1 MSNPYEELQI
11 LECNNLSSVEY
22 RGGNQ
27 DSPAIFTN
35 KMGSVVE
42 LKRGDKV
49 SVDKA
54 FINEKGCGL
63 PQGIE
68 VKGQN
73 LPFHK
78 TYTFT
83 ETKSAGFNE
92 SYDKLEPSIYMECKH
107 KEITKTLRDDTMNIE
122 MNYYKNVNGENYFH
136 LPRRFAHEDQVR
148 ATPSNADKPIT
159 TNIPKAHLIWDDID
173 SVANGRVFYPV
184 ATAGGDKNS
193 LSFADYYWIFD
204 GTTDAGYKDGGKE
217 GYYKPINDGT
227 KMTILTREI
236 NVFNGGEVDLPDD
249 LRGGGL
255 TTGEDIW
262 EQENTGTFANPI
274 HSYDY
279 NILQDLLEIKIDK
292 GYNSPED
299 IALKITEQLQEAQE
313 PQPYYV
319 EDTGDTPH
327 IHEITSTT
335 DTNTFKAMNCAWIG
349 GTLKDNFDEYMK
361 SMALQDTEKSLNYFS
376 SFQNI
381 GVKRPDLF
389 TLGRKI
395 NAWNEQIFIKNTIAR
410 TDPTDGNTTDPI
422 ITSWE
427 WESDELIEPLLKK
440 LSALFIAQ
448 ETYPELFK
456 DNNTIFGDEYSQ
468 PPPKINVNT
477 ARFLH
482 MNRYNNTDGN
492 IDDRL
497 GYDNKVDKGANRCS
511 IPFFFKY
518 DKDFEGKMTSGLD
531 KTRLSYGFG
540 TKTLL
545 ADGKYYLTLHPEL
558 NDGMYPYIFQYQ
570 PANTIT
576 ADTTLIGWDWNFNAY
591 STIAIALYSGYEK
604 YTYDGLT
611 QPGIVNF
618 EFSDVDVPKNID
630 NIADVLSRVYIGA
643 NNSAMEYSDSHFQFK
658 YLHTAENVGQ
668 SFDAGNSAVDS
679 DKNIID
685 PIIADAGEE
694 CYKINKRL
702 ELWNYCPDMR
712 PYELTETIL
721 NVATN
726 LAVDDLT
733 PLAGQPEKFSHINKN
748 DPLLEQKI
756 KPLNKSILPFSVMD
770 SHCGVV
776 LLMGNTFEENNWR
789 EGLSGILGFTYKQFN
804 PDIVNDS
811 NNRNARIEYSN
822 IDKLKYLT
830 TNSEI
835 VSTDAKNYVMNR
847 WGAIMYSTQIPTPLL
862 ITGWGQKGANT
873 EITRDFHAGYLYPP
887 IVEQTQSIPVNSQE
901 LARTMIRPYY
911 SIRSDLILQE
921 NNKYHGSMDSGARL
935 PIIALIN
942 KENGDGDFYF
952 DGGEFEFTITN
963 DMNISS
969 ITTSIHDPDG
979 SLANLNNG
987 SGIVYKVSR
996 IKNLDMSIIEEIMG
1010 EKK

>member
-27 DSPAIFTN
+27 DSPACFTN
-35 KMGSVVE
+35 KMGSVIE

-73 LPFHK
+73 LPFNK

-83 ETKSAGFNE
+83 ETKSAGLNE
-92 SYDKLEPSIYMECKH
+92 SYDKLEPSIYMECKN

-122 MNYYKNVNGENYFH
+122 MNYYKNVNGENYFY

-148 ATPSNADKPIT
+148 ATPSDADKPIT
-159 TNIPKAHLIWDDID
+159 TNIPKAHLIWDNID
-173 SVANGRVFYPV
+173 SVDNGRAYYPV

-193 LSFADYYWIFD
+193 LCFADYYWIFD

-227 KMTILTREI
+227 KMTILIREI
-236 NVFNGGEVDLPDD
+236 NIFNGGEVDLPDD

-262 EQENTGTFANPI
+262 EQENTGTFTNPI
-274 HSYDY
+274 HAYDY
-279 NILQDLLEIKIDK
+279 NLLQDLLEIKIDK

-313 PQPYYV
+313 PQSYYV

-327 IHEITSTT
+327 FHEILSTT
-335 DTNTFKAMNCAWIG
+335 DTNTFKAMNSAWIG

-361 SMALQDTEKSLNYFS
+361 SVADQDPEKTLNYFS

-389 TLGRKI
+389 ILGRKI
-395 NAWNEQIFIKNTIAR
+395 NAWNEQVFIKNTIAR
-410 TDPTDGNTTDPI
+410 TDPDDGNTTDPI

-456 DNNTIFGDEYSQ
+456 ENNTLFGDEYSQ

-482 MNRYNNTDGN
+482 MNRYNNAQGN

-518 DKDFEGKMTSGLD
+518 DKNFEGKMTSGLD
-531 KTRLSYGFG
+531 KTRLAYGFG

-558 NDGMYPYIFQYQ
+558 NDGMYPYI
-570 PANTIT
+570 
-576 ADTTLIGWDWNFNAY
+576 
-591 STIAIALYSGYEK
+591 
-604 YTYDGLT
+604 
-611 QPGIVNF
+611 
-618 EFSDVDVPKNID
+618 
-630 NIADVLSRVYIGA
+630 
-643 NNSAMEYSDSHFQFK
+643 
-658 YLHTAENVGQ
+658 
-668 SFDAGNSAVDS
+668 
-679 DKNIID
+679 
-685 PIIADAGEE
+685 
-694 CYKINKRL
+694 
-702 ELWNYCPDMR
+702 
-712 PYELTETIL
+712 
-721 NVATN
+721 
-726 LAVDDLT
+726 
-733 PLAGQPEKFSHINKN
+733 
-748 DPLLEQKI
+748 
-756 KPLNKSILPFSVMD
+756 
-770 SHCGVV
+770 
-776 LLMGNTFEENNWR
+776 
-789 EGLSGILGFTYKQFN
+789 
-804 PDIVNDS
+804 
-811 NNRNARIEYSN
+811 
-822 IDKLKYLT
+822 
-830 TNSEI
+830 
-835 VSTDAKNYVMNR
+835 
-847 WGAIMYSTQIPTPLL
+847 AIMDKCLSFVSLYFSISTS
-862 ITGWGQKGANT
+862 K
-873 EITRDFHAGYLYPP
+873 
-887 IVEQTQSIPVNSQE
+887 
-901 LARTMIRPYY
+901 
-911 SIRSDLILQE
+911 
-921 NNKYHGSMDSGARL
+921 
-935 PIIALIN
+935 
-942 KENGDGDFYF
+942 
-952 DGGEFEFTITN
+952 
-963 DMNISS
+963 
-969 ITTSIHDPDG
+969 HD
-979 SLANLNNG
+979 
-987 SGIVYKVSR
+987 YC
-996 IKNLDMSIIEEIMG
+996 
-1010 EKK
+1010 